1 VLYNL
6 VGSCPDNQ
14 CTVVFLGIVK
24 NCVEEVDF
32 AALRFFVLR
41 CVTRPEE
48 WMAVVSVNVLATVVA
63 FSDSLAVL
71 CTECQGSC
79 GLLNPTREKYQGF
92 KHS

>member
-1 VLYNL
+1 M
-6 VGSCPDNQ
+6 
-14 CTVVFLGIVK
+14 
-24 NCVEEVDF
+24 EEVDF

-41 CVTRPEE
+41 CGTRPEE
-48 WMAVVSVNVLATVVA
+48 WTTVVSVNVLATGVA

-79 GLLNPTREKYQGF
+79 VLLNSTKEKYQGF